1 MTTTNVSADT
11 APAAAVPAN
20 GAEAPARRRATVFDA
35 LGGEA
40 AVAAAV
46 DALYDRLLADP
57 VTAPYFDRVDMRR
70 LAGHLRIFLVVALG
84 GPAVYKGRDLGVAHA
99 PLGITSEAWDHTV
112 GHLVDALASLDVNAP
127 LIDDVLAHLAPLR
140 PLIVTR

>member
-1 MTTTNVSADT
+1 MSTTNVRSDT
-11 APAAAVPAN
+11 APATAVPAN

-57 VTAPYFDRVDMRR
+57 VTAPYFEGVDMRR
-70 LAGHLRIFLVVALG
+70 LSGHLRIFLVAALG
-84 GPAVYKGRDLGVAHA
+84 GPAVFKGRDLGVAHA
-99 PLGITSEAWDHTV
+99 PLGITSESWDHTV
-112 GHLVDALASLDVNAP
+112 VHLVDALVSLDVSTP
-127 LIDDVLAHLAPLR
+127 LIDDVLTHLAPLR